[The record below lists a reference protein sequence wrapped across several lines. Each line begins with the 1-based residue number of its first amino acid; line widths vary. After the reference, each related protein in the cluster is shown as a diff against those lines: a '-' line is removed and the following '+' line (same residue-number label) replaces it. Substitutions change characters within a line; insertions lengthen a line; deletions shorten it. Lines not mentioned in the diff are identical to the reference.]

1 MWGHAGTLP
10 QLSFRSGTIHSVI
23 GIVSTENATAPNIGW
38 WMAPRLTE
46 KRGDMRM
53 RFSRLFSLALCVVLS
68 AMDGIDRA
76 SAGSA
81 LMEQIKET
89 MAKARSDKTANAR
102 TEAAEHVASLTQKL
116 SSKEVTEALVTDL
129 TSLLDSPD
137 DSVRFWVAMALGN
150 LGPAA
155 KAAVP
160 KLEDILPK
168 ADCIN
173 GAITSAS
180 GIRYALIKMGIKP
193 PPPPK
198 CGRIAG

>member
-1 MWGHAGTLP
+1 MA
-10 QLSFRSGTIHSVI
+10 QIAQASG
-23 GIVSTENATAPNIGW
+23 GP
-38 WMAPRLTE
+38 
-46 KRGDMRM
+46 
-53 RFSRLFSLALCVVLS
+53 
-68 AMDGIDRA
+68 
-76 SAGSA
+76 A
-81 LMEQIKET
+81 LMKQIKESIS
-89 MAKARSDKTANAR
+89 KVSSEKTVEAR
-102 TEAAEHVASLTQKL
+102 TEAAERLASLTQQV
-116 SSKEVTEALVTDL
+116 SSKEVTEALVTDI

-137 DSVRFWVAMALGN
+137 DSVRYWVATALGN

-160 KLEDILPK
+160 KLQEMLPK

-198 CGRIAG
+198 CERIAG